1 MREPTKRPSDLQA
14 AIIGGGI
21 GGLTTAIALR
31 QVGVAAVV
39 YERAPKMEEVGAG
52 LTLWPNAIA
61 ALGMLGLAEAVEAAG
76 GPIVESQVRTSNGR
90 ELAAMPVGRLG
101 EGLGTNSSCIHRG
114 DLQRVL
120 LEALDEGVVKLGFEC
135 TSLQQDEA
143 GVTAR
148 FGNGEEA
155 RTDLLIGAD
164 GLHSAVRAQLL
175 GHQKPRYAG
184 YTAWRGITLYEDQ
197 ALSGGISFVSWGR
210 GREFGAL
217 SIGRGRVYWFGTA
230 NAPEGSPDAPIGR
243 KQEVLETF
251 RGWHKPIEAMI
262 EATEPPA
269 ILRNDIYDRKPVK
282 RWGEGRVTLLG
293 DAAHPMTPNLGQGAC
308 QAIEDAVVLARC
320 LARETGVVSALRE
333 YERER
338 WARTSYISRMSWRN
352 GQMARWE
359 NPLACGMRNSVV
371 RLLPAWLI
379 RRLTAQMWRFEDRGV
394 KTGRGK

>member
-1 MREPTKRPSDLQA
+1 MRDPTNGPSNPHA

-21 GGLTTAIALR
+21 GGLTAAIALR
-31 QVGVAAVV
+31 QVGIEAVV
-39 YERAPKMEEVGAG
+39 YERALKLEEVGAG
-52 LTLWPNAIA
+52 LSLWTNAMQ
-61 ALGMLGLAEAVEAAG
+61 ALRTLGLAEAVEAAG
-76 GPIVESQVRTSNGR
+76 GCVEQSQVRTWDGR
-90 ELAAMPVGRLG
+90 VLAAMPVGQVSAKLG
-101 EGLGTNSSCIHRG
+101 AKSVCIHRA

-120 LEALDEGVVKLGFEC
+120 LEALGEGVVKLGFEC
-135 TSLQQDEA
+135 TRFQQDEA
-143 GVTAR
+143 GVTAG
-148 FGNGEEA
+148 FANGKEA
-155 RTDLLIGAD
+155 RADFLIGAD

-217 SIGRGRVYWFGTA
+217 SIGRGRVYWFGTT

-251 RGWHKPIEAMI
+251 RGWHNPIEAVV
-262 EATEPPA
+262 EATEAQA
-269 ILRNDIYDRKPVK
+269 ILRNDVYDRKPVN

-293 DAAHPMTPNLGQGAC
+293 DAAHPSTPNLGQGAC

-338 WARTSYISRMSWRN
+338 WARTAYISRMSWRN

-359 NPLACGMRNSVV
+359 NPLACGMRNAAVK
-371 RLLPAWLI
+371 LLPAWLT
-379 RRLTAQMWRFEDRGV
+379 RRLTARMWSFE
-394 KTGRGK
+394 GR